1 MKVQIFAFLTT
12 VVAIVSAAPTANVKR
27 SETYKPDAMV
37 QIKEQMPETPQGLT
51 DEGRVERVNGW
62 NNVQTLLSIPIPSG
76 ASGSCSLSFTNPITV
91 TGSKEMQL
99 FTVGDNKPID
109 ASTTYYSRPYRDQH
123 IATIHLRSGSAEFE
137 TFGTW
142 NGNSIPCPAGKRLNL
157 ELVPV
162 GDHDEVTWKLP
173 DGLTIVSS

>member
-1 MKVQIFAFLTT
+1 MKVQIFALLTT
-12 VVAIVSAAPTANVKR
+12 VAAIVSAAPTVNVKR
-27 SETYKPDAMV
+27 STTYAPDAMV
-37 QIKEQMPETPQGLT
+37 QIHEQKPDTPYGLT
-51 DEGRVERVNGW
+51 DQGLVERVNGW

-76 ASGSCSLSFTNPITV
+76 ASGSCSLSFTNPTTV
-91 TGSKEMQL
+91 TGSHEMQL

-123 IATIHLRSGSAEFE
+123 IATIHLEGGSARFE

-162 GDHDEVTWKLP
+162 GDYDKVTWKLP
-173 DGLTIVSS
+173 DGLTIVNQ